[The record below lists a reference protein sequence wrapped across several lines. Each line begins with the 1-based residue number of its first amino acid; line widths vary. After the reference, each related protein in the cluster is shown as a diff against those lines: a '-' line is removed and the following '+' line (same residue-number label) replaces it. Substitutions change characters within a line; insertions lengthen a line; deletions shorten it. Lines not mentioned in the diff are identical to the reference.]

1 MAVMLQLSAV
11 IDEIHYRLHQDNHGT
26 GLFEKRFTTMI
37 DCCPIWVAEPTDPF
51 WADLLFQG
59 KYGGSCFKIQI
70 GINWLGWIVLF
81 TGLHVGTKTD
91 DEIWHA
97 TAAEHP
103 FEHWEWWLGDAAYST
118 CVGVL
123 TRHVQ
128 DPHSVLWQ
136 DEAHVNAYLNFYRQY
151 VEHSMH
157 LIKDHGMWRVVNSR
171 NSLPVLQACIKITV
185 HLTNVAI
192 KRPWLPVF
200 ARRYP
205 GFYHGTPHYP

>member
-1 MAVMLQLSAV
+1 
-11 IDEIHYRLHQDNHGT
+11 
-26 GLFEKRFTTMI
+26 MI

-157 LIKDHGMWRVVNSR
+157 LIKDYGMWRAVNSR